1 MRGVPFDPHLA
12 YLFIEMLAEA
22 ERDLASFLASL
33 EDGALAS
40 PFIVAESRMA
50 KALTAET

>member
-1 MRGVPFDPHLA
+1 MRGVPFDPHLTD
-12 YLFIEMLAEA
+12 LFIEMMAEA
-22 ERDLASFLASL
+22 ERDLASFLAPL
-33 EDGALAS
+33 GDGTLAS

>member
-1 MRGVPFDPHLA
+1 MRGVPFDPHLTD
-12 YLFIEMLAEA
+12 LFIEMMAEA